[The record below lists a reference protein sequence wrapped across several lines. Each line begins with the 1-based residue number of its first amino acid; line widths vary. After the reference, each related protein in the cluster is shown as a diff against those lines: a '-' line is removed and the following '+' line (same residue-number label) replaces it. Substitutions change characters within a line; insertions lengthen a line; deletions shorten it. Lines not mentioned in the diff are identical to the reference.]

1 VVVDVHEAHEAERAA
16 HGPPPP
22 RKGLRRVTGPG
33 WLRVLWFVPIGW
45 VVATLLV
52 IGIRAAMGYSPLWEL
67 QVLIV
72 AWTVIVPLAFL
83 AGLGGFDYW
92 LY

>member
-1 VVVDVHEAHEAERAA
+1 
-16 HGPPPP
+16 
-22 RKGLRRVTGPG
+22 
-33 WLRVLWFVPIGW
+33 
-45 VVATLLV
+45 
-52 IGIRAAMGYSPLWEL
+52 MGFEPLWEL
-67 QVLIV
+67 QVLVV